1 MYRAYIVTSEKVYD
15 ELGFKRCRPFVR
27 FFYFFFFFPRTFFFS
42 FFSLSDSAIFFDDQ
56 SDINTFFFF
65 FFFPFHYHPSSRDDV
80 TWISKRGSFEGTAF
94 GSIVPQ
100 LVMYSAQKQKEREKQ
115 THYPAIWDFHA
126 ASPSCRVI
134 EC

>member
-27 FFYFFFFFPRTFFFS
+27 FFYFFFFFPSDFFFPFLAFRIAL
-42 FFSLSDSAIFFDDQ
+42 FFST
-56 SDINTFFFF
+56 INRILIPSFFF

-115 THYPAIWDFHA
+115 THYPAIWDFYA

>member
-27 FFYFFFFFPRTFFFS
+27 FFYFFFFFPRTFFFPFLAFRIAL
-42 FFSLSDSAIFFDDQ
+42 FFST
-56 SDINTFFFF
+56 INRILIPSFFF

>member
-27 FFYFFFFFPRTFFFS
+27 FFYFFFFSLGLFFPFLAFRIALFFS
-42 FFSLSDSAIFFDDQ
+42 T
-56 SDINTFFFF
+56 INRILIPSFFF